1 MNAESDAVNE
11 SGHMRWN
18 LGGWLGGQVGGSCWM
33 LVASLL
39 AIPANLNAAAGVL
52 GLFAVANFTG
62 WQIWRRRDSLSPYKG
77 LQMLIPVLGVT
88 GIAAVFV
95 LDRAG
100 IYESIQVGSS
110 VNAAETY
117 AIFVGVVAVL
127 MAILWWQNKQG

>member
-1 MNAESDAVNE
+1 MVFGITSAMLTRALTMMAILFLITT
-11 SGHMRWN
+11 SGY
-18 LGGWLGGQVGGSCWM
+18 SP
-33 LVASLL
+33 L